1 MFFDVDHSSF
11 IFSFGFLENITI
23 LGSEDATTCH
33 IVVLRH
39 TGKSHS
45 LLLQSRDHSLL
56 LKCKFVFLNYF

>member
-1 MFFDVDHSSF
+1 MMFLINEFTTTISF
-11 IFSFGFLENITI
+11 YFLENVAV

-45 LLLQSRDHSLL
+45 LLLQSRDQSL
-56 LKCKFVFLNYF
+56 VEV